1 MLQFILGRAASGKT
15 TAVISMLRE
24 LTAPGREAVLIVPE
38 QFSFDT
44 ERDILEALG
53 DKTASLVKVMSFTR
67 LCDEIER
74 NTGGG
79 AGAVLSDAHKL
90 ILLNRALKICEPELK
105 IWKRYISFPGFTASL
120 LESIEE
126 FKLNAIT
133 PQQLLAAAEM
143 TEGSVLRDKL
153 FDAAAVLLNYN
164 ALIAERFIDPSDRL
178 TRLAERLLSY
188 RYFDGKTVFLD
199 SFKGFTGQQY
209 KIIDRIL
216 AQASEVTVCLTAAP
230 ESSGNTDIFSNIRK
244 TVSRIRAIAGSHA
257 VKIMPDIFL
266 ENEYF
271 KGRSVS
277 SAEKILSGKSA
288 RENDG
293 SVAICRAET
302 VYDEAEF
309 AARTIRRTVRE
320 NPGWR
325 YRDFVIIVRDT
336 EMYEEAVAA
345 ACERNSVSCFFDR
358 RTPLASFP
366 PVAGLIAALEAVRS
380 YSTEQI
386 LRFLKSGIS
395 PLKTEETA
403 DLENYVSLW
412 GIEGKR
418 WLESWNMNP
427 DGFVTEETDSQ
438 RKRNAERLENLNRLR
453 ERAVAPLQQFEKG
466 LCGTAAE
473 YCAAVYRLF
482 SECRADAAMRKLCSE
497 LTERGRLADA
507 DALRQSWDTLA
518 ALLDSFAECYGELA
532 PERDEFRETLK
543 KAVNISTVGTA
554 PQMLDQVSFGA
565 ADRIRPARPKAAFI
579 LGANSG
585 VFPKSITVSGLFG
598 NAERKE
604 LIALDIDIPDRGI
617 PAAIDEEFLVY
628 SNICCAS
635 EKDYI
640 TYCEQSIKGE
650 ETQPSEFVDRLARAL
665 EIKEICE
672 PAALCES
679 NLPETENAAFSYACR
694 RYSEEK
700 CEGITLFSAL
710 EDIPEMRERLKAVLS
725 AGKLSDGKLSADTAL
740 RLYGADINMS
750 ASRLD
755 TFYRC
760 RFRHFCRYGLKI
772 STPQPAEI
780 NSGQRGLM
788 VHYVLQHLVEN
799 HGKGLSELSDEQ
811 ICSEADG
818 LIEAYLSSIPG
829 YRSAQTPYLKFLSEN
844 VARSTKEVALHL
856 KKEFAQSS
864 FEPVA
869 CEFKF
874 GDTGE
879 NAAVIPF
886 NGGRLHLN
894 GMIDR
899 VDAYSGY
906 LRIVD
911 YKTGSRSFRLS
922 DIIVGQNMQMLMY
935 LYAVLKDEKYS
946 GFSPAGILYMP
957 AKREKGDSSKL
968 RMNGLLAADETVVYA
983 MEENNAGEFI
993 PRFKQ
998 AADSTF
1004 IPPEGF
1010 GDIFRYLED
1019 EIKTAGEDIL
1029 NGDISVDPV
1038 NGAGSGGDACA
1049 YCDFS
1054 AVCRIEDEPAR
1065 QAASLSNSQVL
1076 EMIKKKEEY

>member
-153 FDAAAVLLNYN
+153 FDAATVLLNYN

-293 SVAICRAET
+293 SVVICRAGT

-438 RKRNAERLENLNRLR
+438 RKRNAERLENLNLMR

-565 ADRIRPARPKAAFI
+565 ADRIRPARPKAVFI

-635 EKDYI
+635 EKVYI

-650 ETQPSEFVDRLARAL
+650 ENQPSEFVDRLARAL

-700 CEGITLFSAL
+700 REGITLFSAL
-710 EDIPEMRERLKAVLS
+710 EYIPEMRERLKAVLS

-740 RLYGADINMS
+740 RLYGTDINMS

-780 NSGQRGLM
+780 NAGQRGLM

-935 LYAVLKDEKYS
+935 LYSVLKDEKYS

-957 AKREKGDSSKL
+957 AKREKGDSTKL
-968 RMNGLLAADETVVYA
+968 RMNGLLAADETLVYA

-998 AADSTF
+998 SADSTF

>member
-1 MLQFILGRAASGKT
+1 
-15 TAVISMLRE
+15 
-24 LTAPGREAVLIVPE
+24 
-38 QFSFDT
+38 
-44 ERDILEALG
+44 
-53 DKTASLVKVMSFTR
+53 
-67 LCDEIER
+67 
-74 NTGGG
+74 
-79 AGAVLSDAHKL
+79 
-90 ILLNRALKICEPELK
+90 
-105 IWKRYISFPGFTASL
+105 
-120 LESIEE
+120 
-126 FKLNAIT
+126 
-133 PQQLLAAAEM
+133 
-143 TEGSVLRDKL
+143 
-153 FDAAAVLLNYN
+153 
-164 ALIAERFIDPSDRL
+164 
-178 TRLAERLLSY
+178 
-188 RYFDGKTVFLD
+188 
-199 SFKGFTGQQY
+199 
-209 KIIDRIL
+209 
-216 AQASEVTVCLTAAP
+216 
-230 ESSGNTDIFSNIRK
+230 
-244 TVSRIRAIAGSHA
+244 
-257 VKIMPDIFL
+257 
-266 ENEYF
+266 
-271 KGRSVS
+271 
-277 SAEKILSGKSA
+277 
-288 RENDG
+288 
-293 SVAICRAET
+293 
-302 VYDEAEF
+302 
-309 AARTIRRTVRE
+309 
-320 NPGWR
+320 
-325 YRDFVIIVRDT
+325 
-336 EMYEEAVAA
+336 
-345 ACERNSVSCFFDR
+345 
-358 RTPLASFP
+358 
-366 PVAGLIAALEAVRS
+366 
-380 YSTEQI
+380 
-386 LRFLKSGIS
+386 
-395 PLKTEETA
+395 
-403 DLENYVSLW
+403 
-412 GIEGKR
+412 
-418 WLESWNMNP
+418 
-427 DGFVTEETDSQ
+427 
-438 RKRNAERLENLNRLR
+438 
-453 ERAVAPLQQFEKG
+453 
-466 LCGTAAE
+466 
-473 YCAAVYRLF
+473 
-482 SECRADAAMRKLCSE
+482 
-497 LTERGRLADA
+497 
-507 DALRQSWDTLA
+507 
-518 ALLDSFAECYGELA
+518 
-532 PERDEFRETLK
+532 
-543 KAVNISTVGTA
+543 
-554 PQMLDQVSFGA
+554 
-565 ADRIRPARPKAAFI
+565 
-579 LGANSG
+579 
-585 VFPKSITVSGLFG
+585 
-598 NAERKE
+598 
-604 LIALDIDIPDRGI
+604 
-617 PAAIDEEFLVY
+617 
-628 SNICCAS
+628 
-635 EKDYI
+635 
-640 TYCEQSIKGE
+640 
-650 ETQPSEFVDRLARAL
+650 
-665 EIKEICE
+665 
-672 PAALCES
+672 
-679 NLPETENAAFSYACR
+679 
-694 RYSEEK
+694 
-700 CEGITLFSAL
+700 
-710 EDIPEMRERLKAVLS
+710 MRERLKAVLS